1 MAVPGQLKSG
11 FVPVRCYVNY
21 AQLAVITFKYNIQIR
36 ALTEIYNSEEGGG
49 RGGRQFNGIKGYVWA
64 AFIKNAAK
72 AGIG

>member
-36 ALTEIYNSEEGGG
+36 ALTEIYNSEEGGEG
-49 RGGRQFNGIKGYVWA
+49 EGGNLMG
-64 AFIKNAAK
+64 
-72 AGIG
+72 

>member
-1 MAVPGQLKSG
+1 MAVSGQLKSG

-49 RGGRQFNGIKGYVWA
+49 GREAI
-64 AFIKNAAK
+64 
-72 AGIG
+72 